1 MARRRPR
8 QDRPRPGRDRHA
20 AARRTPGR
28 GPRRRRGRPGAPAAR
43 RRARRGRRRR
53 AVPLRRQRREAC
65 RAAGLPRSDLVRDA
79 LRSNDTRLVAAALGP
94 GARDLPAAEWRQ
106 GVLKSVFMGLPL
118 SGVDGLAE
126 RADTELGRM
135 LAALRHEREAA
146 GRTMPADAVELLE
159 RLH

>member
-1 MARRRPR
+1 MS
-8 QDRPRPGRDRHA
+8 
-20 AARRTPGR
+20 
-28 GPRRRRGRPGAPAAR
+28 APATR
-43 RRARRGRRRR
+43 RVR
-53 AVPLRRQRREAC
+53 PTLRLRLTLLNGVLLVG
-65 RAAGLPRSDLVRDA
+65 AGAILVLLAWLLVRDA

-118 SGVDGLAE
+118 SAVDGLAE